1 MLLQCSLTIPQDATS
16 AYNKFS
22 SLERFTIASKP
33 VVLSFIHA
41 GAFVPVLTYT
51 EQYTFAAR
59 LNPSLR
65 LQYWD
70 ENSFVTEL
78 IVSENPPNAQ
88 EGTLGASLPSKKPG
102 KESDRGLKKRK
113 AVNDQ
118 SSNKKARNR

>member
-1 MLLQCSLTIPQDATS
+1 M
-16 AYNKFS
+16 
-22 SLERFTIASKP
+22 
-33 VVLSFIHA
+33 
-41 GAFVPVLTYT
+41 FVPVFTHT

-59 LNPSLR
+59 INPSVR

-78 IVSENPPNAQ
+78 IVSENPPSAQ
-88 EGTLGASLPSKKPG
+88 ESTLGASLPSKKSS
-102 KESDRGLKKRK
+102 KENDRGLKKRK